1 MNPSIQATVMS
12 KLDGDEFEARNIM
25 TLNSHKNEAINK
37 AILFTCQTINIV
49 SESLFKDILPQ
60 YQKVSAADFT
70 DKKNE
75 KPDIK

>member
-25 TLNSHKNEAINK
+25 TLNSHKNEAINE

-49 SESLFKDILPQ
+49 SESLFKDIRYR
-60 YQKVSAADFT
+60 YQ
-70 DKKNE
+70 
-75 KPDIK
+75 